1 MANNYQTKQG
11 LHEPTSKRAGTDSND
26 KVQSGAWPSFL
37 VMVGTSETNP
47 LSRVS
52 PFALQKGIEGIAGV
66 PRSAKRLFNGSVL
79 IEVAKRSHADNLLKA
94 SEIARC
100 PISVYP
106 HKSLNISKGVVRCRD
121 LASTPEAE
129 ILSEMADIGVISVHK
144 IKIRK
149 NNELINS
156 GTVILTFNN
165 PRLPPYIEVFYQ
177 RYRVDPYI
185 PSPLR
190 CFKCQK
196 FGHRRDFCKSSTAV
210 CSVCSEA
217 GHDDREC
224 ANTPKCVNCAGDHG
238 SASKLCPQWL
248 KEKEIQTIRVIDN
261 ISFFDAKKKYEMANP
276 VRKTPSY
283 AAVTT
288 KKPIMISI
296 ETQTQLS
303 GVPRSMSPRIDRD
316 KSTSG
321 APANP
326 ITVDMSMDTSAPGS
340 SQPSTSDTSVTSVLK
355 NVTADMILEE
365 LSKREKKKE
374 ANKSATQ
381 SKHKRAD
388 QYKNKSKEDQL
399 KEKKR
404 LDSERRQSSRRA
416 DVQNSNRISKGDS
429 EPVTTQNRFD
439 MFDGV
444 AEEDAQKKDSG
455 GQKSNII
462 KLPT

>member
-1 MANNYQTKQG
+1 M
-11 LHEPTSKRAGTDSND
+11 LLRAFSPVPND
-26 KVQSGAWPSFL
+26 MTA
-37 VMVGTSETNP
+37 T
-47 LSRVS
+47 
-52 PFALQKGIEGIAGV
+52 
-66 PRSAKRLFNGSVL
+66 GS
-79 IEVAKRSHADNLLKA
+79 H
-94 SEIARC
+94 C
-100 PISVYP
+100 
-106 HKSLNISKGVVRCRD
+106 
-121 LASTPEAE
+121 
-129 ILSEMADIGVISVHK
+129 
-144 IKIRK
+144 
-149 NNELINS
+149 
-156 GTVILTFNN
+156 
-165 PRLPPYIEVFYQ
+165 
-177 RYRVDPYI
+177 
-185 PSPLR
+185 
-190 CFKCQK
+190 
-196 FGHRRDFCKSSTAV
+196 
-210 CSVCSEA
+210 
-217 GHDDREC
+217 
-224 ANTPKCVNCAGDHG
+224 
-238 SASKLCPQWL
+238 
-248 KEKEIQTIRVIDN
+248 
-261 ISFFDAKKKYEMANP
+261 
-276 VRKTPSY
+276 
-283 AAVTT
+283 
-288 KKPIMISI
+288 
-296 ETQTQLS
+296 TQLS

-340 SQPSTSDTSVTSVLK
+340 SQPSTNDTSDTSVLK

-416 DVQNSNRISKGDS
+416 DVQNSNRTSKGDS

-444 AEEDAQKKDSG
+444 TEEDAQKKDSG

>member
-1 MANNYQTKQG
+1 M
-11 LHEPTSKRAGTDSND
+11 
-26 KVQSGAWPSFL
+26 
-37 VMVGTSETNP
+37 
-47 LSRVS
+47 
-52 PFALQKGIEGIAGV
+52 
-66 PRSAKRLFNGSVL
+66 
-79 IEVAKRSHADNLLKA
+79 
-94 SEIARC
+94 
-100 PISVYP
+100 
-106 HKSLNISKGVVRCRD
+106 NISKGVVRCRD

-196 FGHRRDFCKSSTAV
+196 FGHRRDFCKISTAV

-238 SASKLCPQWL
+238 SASRSCPQWL
-248 KEKEIQTIRVIDN
+248 KEKEIQTIRVMDN
-261 ISFFDAKKKYEMANP
+261 ISFFDAKKKCEMANP

-288 KKPIMISI
+288 KKPIMVSI
-296 ETQTQLS
+296 QIQTELQ
-303 GVPRSMSPRIDRD
+303 GVPRSMSPNIDRER
-316 KSTSG
+316 STAG
-321 APANP
+321 APSNP

-340 SQPSTSDTSVTSVLK
+340 SRPSPSDTSVTSVLK

-374 ANKSATQ
+374 ANKSALQ
-381 SKHKRAD
+381 SKSKRAD
-388 QYKNKSKEDQL
+388 QYKYKSKEDQM

-404 LDSERRQSSRRA
+404 LDSERRQSLRRA
-416 DVQNSNRISKGDS
+416 DVQNSNRVSKGDS
-429 EPVTTQNRFD
+429 EPVTT
-439 MFDGV
+439 
-444 AEEDAQKKDSG
+444 
-455 GQKSNII
+455 
-462 KLPT
+462 

>member
-1 MANNYQTKQG
+1 MANKHQTKQG

-37 VMVGTSETNP
+37 VMVGTNETNP
-47 LSRVS
+47 LSQVS

-66 PRSAKRLFNGSVL
+66 PWSAKRLFNGSVL
-79 IEVAKRSHADNLLKA
+79 IEVSRRSHADNLLKA
-94 SEIARC
+94 SEIALC

-129 ILSEMADIGVISVHK
+129 ILSEMADIGVISAHK

-196 FGHRRDFCKSSTAV
+196 FSHRRDFCKSSTAV

-248 KEKEIQTIRVIDN
+248 KEKEIQTIRVLDN
-261 ISFFDAKKKYEMANP
+261 ISFFDAKKKYEIANP

-288 KKPIMISI
+288 KKPIMVSI
-296 ETQTQLS
+296 EIQTELQ
-303 GVPRSMSPRIDRD
+303 GVPGGLSSNIDRE
-316 KSTSG
+316 KSTAG
-321 APANP
+321 APSNP

-340 SQPSTSDTSVTSVLK
+340 SRPSPSSASDTSVLK

-365 LSKREKKKE
+365 LSKRQKEKDM
-374 ANKSATQ
+374 NKSASQ

-388 QYKNKSKEDQL
+388 QYKNKFKGDQL

-416 DVQNSNRISKGDS
+416 DVQNSNRVSKGDS

-444 AEEDAQKKDSG
+444 TEEDAQKKDSG